1 MSYLN
6 ELGWTK
12 TKAKMSTKWN
22 KNNDD
27 VRVRNAA
34 NDSNN
39 DQTSGIQTK
48 LSTNVSKIQ
57 K

>member
-27 VRVRNAA
+27 VRVRNAV